1 MEIFILMVLPI
12 TKLPAKVLRRPVV
25 DVTFPLS
32 KEVRRLLKDMVDTV
46 IKADGIGLAAPQV
59 GKDLNLALIFLE
71 HAGIPLLPII
81 NPVIVSRSK
90 ETKTIEEG
98 CLSLPGVFGKV
109 TRPKKVTV
117 EYYDVHGKKQTLTDD
132 DWIARVAQHEIDHL
146 LATLIVDKFDA
157 ITQGADLLPVYAE
170 K

>member
-1 MEIFILMVLPI
+1 MVLPI
-12 TKLPAKVLRRPVV
+12 TKLPAAILRRPVV

-32 KEVRRLLKDMVDTV
+32 KDIRRLLKDMVDTV

-59 GKDLNLALIFLE
+59 SRNLNLAIIFLE
-71 HAGIPLLPII
+71 HAGVPLFPII
-81 NPVIVSRSK
+81 NPVIVSSSK
-90 ETKTIEEG
+90 ETKVIEEG

-109 TRPKKVTV
+109 TRPKKITF
-117 EYYDVHGKKQTLTDD
+117 EYFNLQGEKQTITDD

-157 ITQGADLLPVYAE
+157 VTQGAELLPKYAE
-170 K
+170 HKT